1 MNEGR
6 GPVLLAIAREA
17 IVAPAADWRTPSAR
31 HPWLLEP
38 GATFV
43 TLRSSG
49 ELRGCIGSVEPRR
62 PMGAD
67 VAANAQAAALRDP
80 RFPPVTRD
88 EHAGLQVEV
97 SVLSPREPLQAPTES
112 DALRLL
118 RPGIDGVYLEFG
130 QASATFLPQVWEGL
144 ADPREFLAQLR
155 RKAGLAQGFW
165 HADLRLSR
173 YTVEKYA

>member
-17 IVAPAADWRTPSAR
+17 IVAHAADWRAPSAR
-31 HPWLLEP
+31 HPWLLQP

-43 TLRSSG
+43 TLRKGG

-80 RFPPVTRD
+80 RFPPVTAQ
-88 EHAGLQVEV
+88 EHAELRVEV
-97 SVLSPREPLQAPTES
+97 SVLSPRQPLAAGNES
-112 DALRLL
+112 EALRLL
-118 RPGIDGVYLEFG
+118 RPGIDGVYLEVG
-130 QASATFLPQVWEGL
+130 RASATFLPQVWEGV
-144 ADPREFLAQLR
+144 ADPREFLAHLR
-155 RKAGLAQGFW
+155 LKAGLPREFW